1 MNANFEGNA
10 NEAPTTSKKRINK
23 QHSKFAE
30 YVSKCEALAH
40 AYAEKVDA
48 AESQYP
54 NWRGLDHPA
63 AHEVLTIAKEFN
75 KKLRALQTEYDFLFR
90 EEP

>member
-63 AHEVLTIAKEFN
+63 AHEILAITKEFN
-75 KKLRALQTEYDFLFR
+75 KK
-90 EEP
+90 